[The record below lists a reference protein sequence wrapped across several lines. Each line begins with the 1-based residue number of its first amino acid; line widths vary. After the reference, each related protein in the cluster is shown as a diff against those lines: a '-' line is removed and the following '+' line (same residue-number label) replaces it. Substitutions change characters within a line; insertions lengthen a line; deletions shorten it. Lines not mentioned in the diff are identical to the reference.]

1 MHNWGSM
8 SYVQAN
14 LSCLQV
20 TKENPVQLTFVLLQ
34 CTPHHVACPEK
45 GPKDILSLVSTM
57 HFYPHFQITLSW
69 AKPWEE
75 GEPYLAVA
83 WQPRKKGPIIGPTFN
98 LVWRRIFSIKEHDT
112 VEFWLLLFP
121 LLLCRPKFCR
131 KKSVFERVFLFVPTT
146 RACPLLLLFC
156 ARATGQLSN
165 VCYLCWRSLVIK
177 TGLVVVLLLC
187 SASVNS
193 IQIQTFSM
201 KKRKKK
207 YWWSFIPFLWH

>member
-1 MHNWGSM
+1 MHTTPR
-8 SYVQAN
+8 
-14 LSCLQV
+14 CLPRKKSQGHFV
-20 TKENPVQLTFVLLQ
+20 TCLNDALL
-34 CTPHHVACPEK
+34 PPFSDHIEL
-45 GPKDILSLVSTM
+45 G
-57 HFYPHFQITLSW
+57 QIMR
-69 AKPWEE
+69 EE
-75 GEPYLAVA
+75 GEPYLAMA

-121 LLLCRPKFCR
+121 LLLCRAKFCR

-201 KKRKKK
+201 KKRKKN
-207 YWWSFIPFLWH
+207 WWSFIPFLWH

>member
-1 MHNWGSM
+1 
-8 SYVQAN
+8 
-14 LSCLQV
+14 
-20 TKENPVQLTFVLLQ
+20 
-34 CTPHHVACPEK
+34 
-45 GPKDILSLVSTM
+45 M

-69 AKPWEE
+69 AKLWEE
-75 GEPYLAVA
+75 GEPYLAMA

-112 VEFWLLLFP
+112 VEFWLLLLP
-121 LLLCRPKFCR
+121 LLLFRPKFCR

-187 SASVNS
+187 SASSVNS

-201 KKRKKK
+201 KKKKK
-207 YWWSFIPFLWH
+207 LVVIHSIFVTLIWFAICSLWHQHHPKSSFSIFCATTTHIINPQLGKTRALIFQRLALSI